1 MPPLGRVEFL
11 ADSIDALFNTTPSPS
26 ETSMS
31 DTLAHDFTAD
41 SIDGQPQPLAA
52 FKGRLLLV
60 VNTASACGLTPQF
73 AGLEALWKDL
83 QGRGLTVIGF
93 PSNEFAGQD
102 PGSNEEIAAFCQS
115 RYGVSFPMMAKVQV
129 NGAEAHPLWQ
139 WLRAQAPGPAAD
151 GAIQWNF
158 TKFLIGR
165 DGQVLQRFEPT
176 EKPETMRP
184 AIEAA
189 L

>member
-1 MPPLGRVEFL
+1 
-11 ADSIDALFNTTPSPS
+11 
-26 ETSMS
+26 MS
-31 DTLAHDFTAD
+31 DPLAHDFSAHT
-41 SIDGQPQPLAA
+41 IYGQPQPLSA
-52 FKGRLLLV
+52 FRGRLLLV

-83 QGRGLTVIGF
+83 QGRGLTVVGF

-102 PGSNEEIAAFCQS
+102 PGSNEEIAAFCQKN
-115 RYGVSFPMMAKVQV
+115 YGVSFPMMAKVQV
-129 NGAEAHPLWQ
+129 NGPQAHPLWQ
-139 WLRAQAPGPAAD
+139 WLRSQAPGPAAD

-165 DGQVLQRFEPT
+165 DGRVLQRFEPT
-176 EKPETMRP
+176 EKPEALRP
-184 AIEAA
+184 VVEAA